1 MNIMRWWPWR
11 STLQHMYIVTLL
23 QCQVIICTQWL
34 RITTVPDL
42 SQNVCNINN
51 FIFSRYGEIKITPNI
66 WVCCCRKRNKIE
78 HLLPTSVCCWPL
90 TLQCNVSM
98 SILCRGEPVTWK
110 FVISNEHCCTHFV
123 WWWSIITTV
132 QSTIRTIGYSKQ
144 RKYFLMQFKKN
155 LRGQTMLHHHA
166 VNNNTFSTFLGQK
179 CFEFLFSG
187 PAQQYLSSIM
197 ILDNGFGQNVTYLSK
212 SPRNPT
218 VSSKLVSVVGSHA
231 MRDIECRKKHFAVW
245 ICWNKP
251 WTCRVRAWQQDN
263 YQEQDQMQLLLWY
276 LHFYCICNEGC
287 EADHWKVPI
296 SKIPQLT
303 LSTHR
308 DTVHTSDLQLKLM
321 LELGIHMTSFEIYLS
336 FLILPLGCGEEAMY
350 KDKGWAIYLDI
361 WM

>member
-11 STLQHMYIVTLL
+11 STLQYMYIVTLL

-263 YQEQDQMQLLLWY
+263 YQEQDQMQLLLWFI
-276 LHFYCICNEGC
+276 HFYCICNEGC
-287 EADHWKVPI
+287 EADHWKFQSVK
-296 SKIPQLT
+296 S
-303 LSTHR
+303 HN
-308 DTVHTSDLQLKLM
+308 
-321 LELGIHMTSFEIYLS
+321 
-336 FLILPLGCGEEAMY
+336 
-350 KDKGWAIYLDI
+350 
-361 WM
+361 